1 MNICC
6 NRTQRF
12 CCCYHLTFC
21 LHKYDQTGV
30 TRIMRIKKFASC
42 LLALGAAA
50 SMLFHTAVFA
60 TEETAE
66 PAASAAI
73 ATNSIANWP
82 QGPEITSTAAVIMED
97 STQTILYAK
106 NMDTPLNPGATVKIM
121 TTLIA
126 LENGNLSDNVTMT
139 ATGLSGATD
148 GGVHISAQLD
158 EVFTLEQCLYAI
170 VLASANDMALQVAEH
185 IGGTVEGF
193 VELMNTRAKELGCTN
208 TVFTNPTGLSDPNQY
223 STAHDMALIMKALID
238 CEAFRTIA
246 PTLSYSI
253 PATNVSGGT
262 RSLSN
267 NFVMLDAAGTFYYQ
281 GCLGGKEGFTQAS
294 QSTLV
299 CAAERN
305 GMTLISVVL
314 QGANGQ
320 TEPESITTLDY
331 GFNNFKMA
339 DLGKD
344 DFDVISGGNVILP
357 VTANENDV
365 THEDIENGEDIQRTY
380 YFSNVEIGTASVL
393 IEEKVDTTIIEENEK
408 NVQAAAEF
416 TEEKSYIP
424 YGIIGGIGL
433 LLFILCIVG
442 IVKVAK
448 S

>member
-1 MNICC
+1 
-6 NRTQRF
+6 
-12 CCCYHLTFC
+12 
-21 LHKYDQTGV
+21 
-30 TRIMRIKKFASC
+30 MRIKKFTSC
-42 LLALGAAA
+42 LLALGIAA

-60 TEETAE
+60 AEETAE
-66 PAASAAI
+66 SAI
-73 ATNSIANWP
+73 STNSVSNWP

-97 STQTILYAK
+97 STETILYAK
-106 NMDTPLNPGATVKIM
+106 NMDTSLDPGATVKIM

-139 ATGLSGATD
+139 ATGLAGATD

-193 VELMNTRAKELGCTN
+193 VELMNSRAKELGCTN
-208 TVFTNPTGLSDPNQY
+208 TVFTNPTGLTDPNQR
-223 STAHDMALIMKALID
+223 STAHDMALIMKTLID
-238 CEAFRTIA
+238 NENFRTIA

-253 PATNVSGGT
+253 PATNMSGGT

-267 NFVMLDAAGTFYYQ
+267 NFTMLDAAGTFYYQ

-320 TEPESITTLDY
+320 TEPESIATLDY
-331 GFNNFKMA
+331 GFNNFRMA
-339 DLGKD
+339 DLGKN
-344 DFDVISGGNVILP
+344 DFDVISGGKVILP
-357 VTANENDV
+357 VTADEANVTFKDSGDGENL
-365 THEDIENGEDIQRTY
+365 TRTY
-380 YFSNVEIGTASVL
+380 YYSDTKIGTASVL

-416 TEEKSYIP
+416 TEDKSYIP
-424 YGIIGGIGL
+424 YAIIGGIGL
-433 LLFILCIVG
+433 LLFILCIAG